1 MLQLMDVA
9 CFRPLGHIRCRYMM
23 QMRQLSRVDDGATT
37 QSVVM
42 WWHRGRR
49 GCILP
54 KYGVPDWRL
63 FLQCRWQHIFST

>member
-42 WWHRGRR
+42 
-49 GCILP
+49 
-54 KYGVPDWRL
+54 
-63 FLQCRWQHIFST
+63 